1 MQTVSD
7 WYKEQLKISNQEF
20 IEWLLAI
27 KERNKYGHRGTRRRD
42 RTLGND
48 VKGR

>member
-1 MQTVSD
+1 MKVKQTVSD

-27 KERNKYGHRGTRRRD
+27 KERNKHGHG
-42 RTLGND
+42 TLGNNAD
-48 VKGR
+48 KR